1 MPKKRSYQ
9 WCAAKRG
16 IDPNTPRLCRVC
28 NAVLPVSAFPTNGN
42 GYYETLCNA
51 CKLSRMR
58 EEYRQEKALR
68 SDKYWQVRLKSLKQN
83 AVSRGLSCDI
93 TIADIKTV
101 FANQRGC
108 CYYTGMPL
116 VVDSVDRIDH
126 ERGYQRDNILIC
138 ERHINVFRA
147 KRSRADF
154 IALCSQIAQQKH

>member
-1 MPKKRSYQ
+1 MRSYL
-9 WCAAKRG
+9 CNPMKVG
-16 IDPNTPRLCRVC
+16 IDLNTPRVCNECNQALPVSLFSHTGSGYYLRVC
-28 NAVLPVSAFPTNGN
+28 NPCRA
-42 GYYETLCNA
+42 E
-51 CKLSRMR
+51 KMR
-58 EEYRQEKALR
+58 EKYNEGRGVR
-68 SDKYWQVRLKSLKQN
+68 SDYYWNIRLRALKQN
-83 AVSRGLSCDI
+83 AVARGLSCDI